1 MSDFIEVEKGSRAY
15 EMLLAAS
22 YERWDEVRGYV
33 ESGENIHSGLTS
45 ESFGVS
51 DWTNEH

>member
-1 MSDFIEVEKGSRAY
+1 MSRYIEVDEGSRAWK
-15 EMLLAAS
+15 MLLAA
-22 YERWDEVRGYV
+22 YKQRWDEVRGYV

-51 DWTNEH
+51 D